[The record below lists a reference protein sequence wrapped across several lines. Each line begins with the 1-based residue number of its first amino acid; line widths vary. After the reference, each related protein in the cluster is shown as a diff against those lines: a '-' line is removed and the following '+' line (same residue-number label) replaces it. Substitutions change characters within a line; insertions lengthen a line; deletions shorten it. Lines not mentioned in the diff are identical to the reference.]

1 MAELLLKAR
10 MYKYSFFSI
19 HKVFGIIITLIL
31 HPQLFAFIFF
41 CVFFSLHIMVSLIKI
56 NQLCTKI
63 LEHLL

>member
-10 MYKYSFFSI
+10 MYKYPFSI
-19 HKVFGIIITLIL
+19 HKVFGIIVTLTP
-31 HPQLFAFIFF
+31 HPQLFAF
-41 CVFFSLHIMVSLIKI
+41 FSSPLHIMASLIKI